1 MSEQKKALKCPSC
14 GSPILKIANTNLVK
28 CEKNLYEGGVQKG
41 CDFIM
46 DLKPKV
52 LKGQQVTRDQLE
64 QMLSG
69 ETIEFK
75 VGTGHIDPTKANGFY
90 FVVEFPENEVF

>member
-1 MSEQKKALKCPSC
+1 MADAKEALKCPAC
-14 GSPILKIANTNLVK
+14 GSKILKVANTNLVK
-28 CEKNLYEGGVQKG
+28 CENNLYENGVQKG

-52 LKGQQVTRDQLE
+52 LKGQQVTRDQLGE
-64 QMLSG
+64 MLNG
-69 ETIEFK
+69 ETVGFK

-90 FVVEFPENEVF
+90 FVIEFPENEVF